1 MHNQDDTL
9 THLEIP
15 LARPLEA
22 SRIASIQTALTSL
35 NGVTAANVNGD
46 RTSLSVTVNADARHG
61 DILNCLEAQQIALA
75 INDIDLRVAGM
86 YCAACATT
94 IEQQFETIEEVR
106 RCSVNVAMG
115 TVHLSVIE
123 GTDEQRLNGAI
134 ARAGYRSLGRQSAHY
149 AVDDARRER
158 RRLGIATL
166 VAALLAT
173 PIMAIEMGRHLIH
186 DLDFWLMFT
195 PNAYWQVAI
204 GMSVLATLIQ
214 FGPGWRFYRHG
225 VPALWRGSPNMDS
238 LVMLGSSAAW
248 GYSTLIL
255 FVPQLLPPNSHLLYF
270 ESSSMIVTLILFGR
284 YLEAIAKGRTS
295 SAIEKLLAMQASTA
309 LRITPQGEEEV
320 AISEINSGERIRIRP
335 GERLPVDGVVED
347 ADAYLDQSM
356 LTGESLP
363 VLRQRGEQ
371 VESGSINCG
380 SSFTCRAT
388 RVGEHS
394 TLSRIIQIVQ
404 RAHASKLPIQ
414 SLADRITRRFVPAI
428 LLIAVGSLVT
438 WLTLA
443 PPNVAWMMGIV
454 SAISVLVIAC
464 PCAMG
469 LATPT
474 SVMVASGE
482 GSRIGLLFQRS
493 TALQQL
499 ETIDYAIFDKT
510 GTLTRGKPE
519 LHRLIIY
526 HGSETAA
533 LGAAAA
539 LERHSEHP
547 LGRALINA
555 AQARNINGFSASEV
569 VSTPGKGIAG
579 TVNGQ
584 HVVVGGSGAMTTAQI
599 DPQPFEQD
607 VNNAAA
613 QGLTAVFI
621 AVEGRI
627 VALAI
632 IGDRILPTAART
644 MVALAQQ
651 GITPMILSG
660 DHPTTV
666 AAVAEKLGVS
676 DARGGLDPAQ
686 KHQAIDQLIAQGHR
700 VVYAGDGINDAPAL
714 ASATVGIAVGRGTD
728 VAIDAAEIILMHSD
742 PGQLLN
748 AIALS
753 RATMRNI
760 RQNLG
765 WAFGY
770 NVLCIPLAA
779 GLYYSFFEWMLS
791 PQAAACVMALSSLLV
806 VLNALRLRPF
816 KPPFIGAPAVTE
828 LLHDDAPYRI
838 ADAAHMLAVPEATLT
853 AVAAQNGFDNALQH
867 FASSAD
873 ISRLCWLALAVQEN
887 IPVPQPL
894 PWFSETSST
903 PLLDLDAIE
912 RRISRAITITTRW
925 LENGFDETTA
935 APSSDTSLKAL
946 AANAS
951 VSSAMLD
958 HYIATGLLQ
967 GAPQQPA
974 SADDTR
980 RLALIREARLAD
992 VSLETT
998 QTLFDASASELN
1010 RREAG
1015 LIHLERLGARR
1026 DIARRAKDTDPS
1038 AHSPTTP

>member
-1 MHNQDDTL
+1 MHNQDAVSASF
-9 THLEIP
+9 EIP
-15 LARPLEA
+15 LARPLDA
-22 SRIASIQTALTSL
+22 SRIASIHAALTSL
-35 NGVTAANVNGD
+35 DGVTAVSVAND
-46 RTSLSVTVNADARHG
+46 RTSLTLTLNANASRA
-61 DILNCLEAQQIALA
+61 DILACLETQQIALA
-75 INDIDLRVAGM
+75 IEDIDLRVAGM

-94 IEQQFETIEEVR
+94 IEQQFEAVEEVR

-123 GTDEQRLNGAI
+123 GIDEQRLEEAI
-134 ARAGYRSLGRQSAHY
+134 AHAGYRSLGRQSAHY
-149 AVDDARRER
+149 AIDDARRER
-158 RRLGIATL
+158 RRLGVATL
-166 VAALLAT
+166 VAAVLAM

-204 GMSVLATLIQ
+204 GMCVLATLIQ

-225 VPALWRGSPNMDS
+225 LPALWRGSPNMDS

-270 ESSSMIVTLILFGR
+270 ESSAMIITLILFGR

-295 SAIEKLLAMQASTA
+295 SAIEKLLAMQSSTV
-309 LRITPQGEEEV
+309 LRITPSGEEEV
-320 AISEINSGERIRIRP
+320 AISALNTDDRLRIRP
-335 GERLPVDGVVED
+335 GERLPVDGIVED
-347 ADAYLDQSM
+347 ADALLDQSM

-363 VLRQRGEQ
+363 VLRERGASI
-371 VESGSINCG
+371 ESGSINCG

-404 RAHASKLPIQ
+404 RAQASKLPIQ

-428 LLIAVGSLVT
+428 LLIAIGSLVT

-482 GSRIGLLFQRS
+482 GSRIGILFQRS

-499 ETIDYAIFDKT
+499 ETINYAIFDKT

-519 LHRLIIY
+519 LHQLIAY
-526 HGSETAA
+526 HGSEAAA

-555 AQARNINGFSASEV
+555 AHARNIDGFSATDV
-569 VSTPGKGIAG
+569 ISTPGKGITG
-579 TVNGQ
+579 QVNGQ
-584 HVVVGGSGAMTTAQI
+584 RVVVGGNSAMATEQI
-599 DPQPFEQD
+599 DIRPFEKD
-607 VNNAAA
+607 VTAAA
-613 QGLTAVFI
+613 TQGLTTVFI
-621 AVEGRI
+621 AVEGKV

-644 MVALAQQ
+644 MVALEQQ

-660 DHPTTV
+660 DHPATV
-666 AAVAEKLGVS
+666 AAVGHSLGVA
-676 DARGGLDPAQ
+676 DARGGLDPTQ
-686 KHQAIDQLIAQGHR
+686 KHDVIQHLLAQGHR

-714 ASATVGIAVGRGTD
+714 ASANVGIAVGRGTD
-728 VAIDAAEIILMHSD
+728 VAIDAADIILMQSD

-765 WAFGY
+765 WALGY
-770 NVLCIPLAA
+770 NILCIPLAA

-816 KPPFIGAPAVTE
+816 KPPFAGAPAVTE
-828 LLHDDAPYRI
+828 LLHDDAPYRL
-838 ADAAHMLAVPEATLT
+838 ADAARLLAVPEATLT
-853 AVAAQNGFDNALQH
+853 AVAAQKGFDQTAQH

-873 ISRLCWLALAVQEN
+873 ISRLCWLALAAQEN
-887 IPVPQPL
+887 IPLPQPL
-894 PWFSETSST
+894 PWMRHANSASA
-903 PLLDLDAIE
+903 LDLDAIE
-912 RRISRAITITTRW
+912 QRISRAMAITSQVVEGRP
-925 LENGFDETTA
+925 LNDTA
-935 APSSDTSLKAL
+935 LSDSHTSLKTL
-946 AANAS
+946 AANAG

-958 HYIATGLLQ
+958 HYSAIGLLQ
-967 GAPQQPA
+967 GAPQQEA
-974 SADDTR
+974 TALDEM

-992 VSLETT
+992 ISLETT
-998 QTLFDASASELN
+998 KTLLDASTSALN

-1026 DIARRAKDTDPS
+1026 DTARRARDIHPATL
-1038 AHSPTTP
+1038 SPAIS